1 MSTTKLALEV
11 FDTGLTCTE
20 YVCERLDE
28 LL

>member
-1 MSTTKLALEV
+1 MSTTKLALEI
-11 FDTGLTCTE
+11 FDSGLNYAE